1 MNRPQFKKNWVKAV
15 SVLAGCFILVIVI
28 LFFFVLKPQ
37 EKKLKRTKDILRK
50 QQEVFFKYKDFEKL
64 VKYFEQHKEEALKLL
79 QEYLQ
84 EKTVSKD
91 ERQLFLE
98 KVGRISSKA
107 GAAIQSMKP
116 IKHGSD
122 PKDKEKEP
130 YENIYFKINISA
142 GYKDIGE
149 FVTYLEQ
156 DKKIFGI
163 EKFDI
168 KSGKDSPEHKINLT
182 VYNVLFPEY
191 KGVENNLST
200 DSDIFELHSKVK
212 KATDEIKKEKDKI
225 LEKFDIKKDPMY
237 YKDTIFIPQRRR
249 IPPPKIQLEGIIW
262 DKDNPMAVVNGEV
275 KEKGDYVKG
284 AKIVKINKNSI
295 TILWRS
301 RWYKYNLKK

>member
-1 MNRPQFKKNWVKAV
+1 M
-15 SVLAGCFILVIVI
+15 
-28 LFFFVLKPQ
+28 
-37 EKKLKRTKDILRK
+37 KRTKDILRK